1 MVSKS
6 KIAVVIPAFKVKKM
20 ISKVIEEIPEMVT
33 DIIVVDDKCPQESGK
48 QAESTTVKPGQQLHV
63 VFHKKNKGVGGAVVS
78 GYKKALSLNC
88 FCAVKLDGDGQM
100 DIRFLHTQRPLRMK
114 FITL

>member
-63 VFHKKNKGVGGAVVS
+63 VFHKKNKGVGGA
-78 GYKKALSLNC
+78 
-88 FCAVKLDGDGQM
+88 
-100 DIRFLHTQRPLRMK
+100 RF
-114 FITL
+114 